1 MHLLCPRTARQSRDC
16 LRVRVLHS
24 CTPSSRRQPCF
35 PAFPAVARGALSL
48 RFARSANPRL
58 LKCRKMRS
66 ALAHAHRLAWSGIP
80 HPTPIG
86 APSRRIT
93 HPVTWALSGLLSRFS
108 LLCRAISRD
117 VSDLLLRRILRLI
130 AAHSAAS
137 CAKQGLKVNYC
148 TQSVQAPIACADS
161 QKESARLLARAKRGA
176 SAVGPETLS
185 EAGLCRRR
193 RCAWIW

>member
-1 MHLLCPRTARQSRDC
+1 MPGVSCVPCAARGTLRSLRAGSCDRFAARPSVSANLIAYGDRRIALVRSASPARLPSASLRRISRQSRDC

-58 LKCRKMRS
+58 LKCRKIRS
-66 ALAHAHRLAWSGIP
+66 ALAHARRLAWSGIP

-93 HPVTWALSGLLSRFS
+93 HPVT
-108 LLCRAISRD
+108 
-117 VSDLLLRRILRLI
+117 
-130 AAHSAAS
+130 
-137 CAKQGLKVNYC
+137 
-148 TQSVQAPIACADS
+148 
-161 QKESARLLARAKRGA
+161 
-176 SAVGPETLS
+176 
-185 EAGLCRRR
+185 
-193 RCAWIW
+193 